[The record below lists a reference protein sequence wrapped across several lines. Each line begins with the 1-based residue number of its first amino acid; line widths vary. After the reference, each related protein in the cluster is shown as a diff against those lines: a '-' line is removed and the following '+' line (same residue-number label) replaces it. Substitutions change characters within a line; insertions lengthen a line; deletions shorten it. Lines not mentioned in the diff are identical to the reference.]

1 MTDTGFFEKGRWI
14 PPHQTWD
21 TEPLNTRTYVEI
33 LRIARVTLKKIVD
46 PIENGVEPE
55 MIPGLIWNLILLQT
69 LLDHLAEFKVEVI
82 S

>member
-1 MTDTGFFEKGRWI
+1 MTDTGFFEKGRWVSY
-14 PPHQTWD
+14 QTQNSD
-21 TEPLNTRTYVEI
+21 LLNTSTYNEVFRLART
-33 LRIARVTLKKIVD
+33 TLKMIVD

-55 MIPGLIWNLILLQT
+55 MIPGLIWNLVLLQT